1 MSGVR
6 SPPRKSFASRNLNSA
21 TRKPEQSRPQR
32 AYGGG
37 GRLLVL
43 GKRPE
48 PTAASKATGVM
59 APVPMNTP
67 SMRKES
73 GGQDVTVKLVPS
85 GGGGWEK
92 PPPEP
97 EPEVRRLAPPKSQ
110 AAIAPWAKQAIVDAA
125 KPPEERS
132 WAPVEEPPAQQP
144 QPWARSQEQQPPAP
158 PASPP
163 QHQWRRSADADRRV
177 EQSVAPPPPPASPP
191 QKRDEPPDKLPEE
204 SQSDYMKRI
213 AQLRASKRRAEEQ
226 ADEEARRARASERL
240 ARLDAQR
247 RAAHPLA
254 APVRSEPPR
263 QQQQLQ
269 PEEDNRWQ
277 RGARVPG
284 PPEVEPPVVPRER
297 VKDAGV
303 PLERAATRDGRSF
316 ASMFA
321 PTENPDQ
328 LKVSDGYDRH
338 PNREKPKLFDPKS
351 GSYVDP
357 SSRPSPPQKPRS
369 TRGLRLIDDSKPA
382 PSKEAPQVRLL
393 ARPAPAVAPSA
404 KAPEKKKEPLPKDL
418 SNADA
423 TTIARLKEERAI
435 EKAARQPRTR
445 GFLYKH
451 ENGDVVLADGQP
463 SRRSK
468 RGRGGRKRAEA
479 ATKAEPERSLAPGAP
494 VRSTSAGSVCLP
506 ASLFLHRSGVMIH
519 QIKDHHLSSLITDY
533 TFSTHSLTAHSPAAR
548 ETPRRVI
555 SRSRVTRTQ
564 VGPTRAPGPRLPQP
578 PGPSQGLGVFGGSQ
592 EPSGGLAYAPFGG
605 FNSAPPPQQSVSALG
620 GAEFIPCTAS
630 AASFGRTASAGSF
643 GGIGIV
649 QDDLQR
655 HDGVST
661 LGGAEF
667 VPGAGL
673 VPTQP
678 ELSGSFDPGASPEF
692 NPADAPEFVP
702 GGAFGSGLLGVPS
715 APQQNKPQGSGL
727 LWDR

>member
-1 MSGVR
+1 
-6 SPPRKSFASRNLNSA
+6 
-21 TRKPEQSRPQR
+21 
-32 AYGGG
+32 
-37 GRLLVL
+37 VL

-247 RAAHPLA
+247 RAAHPVA

-393 ARPAPAVAPSA
+393 ARPAPASVLSA

-435 EKAARQPRTR
+435 EKAARQSRTR

-479 ATKAEPERSLAPGAP
+479 AAKAEPERSLAPGAP
-494 VRSTSAGSVCLP
+494 VRSTSAGS
-506 ASLFLHRSGVMIH
+506 
-519 QIKDHHLSSLITDY
+519 
-533 TFSTHSLTAHSPAAR
+533 
-548 ETPRRVI
+548 
-555 SRSRVTRTQ
+555 

-620 GAEFIPCTAS
+620 GAEFIPRTAS

-673 VPTQP
+673 VPPQP

-702 GGAFGSGLLGVPS
+702 GGAFGSGLLGAPS

-727 LWDR
+727 LWDC